1 VVAKHQVS
9 WAKLATD
16 SSIVFWLPTQRQLQE
31 MIQEAGYWWM
41 MGVGAS
47 VYDYIVEVRN
57 WKGEMPLIAKGSGPD
72 PETCLLRALLEV
84 MEKEER

>member
-1 VVAKHQVS
+1 
-9 WAKLATD
+9 
-16 SSIVFWLPTQRQLQE
+16 
-31 MIQEAGYWWM
+31 M